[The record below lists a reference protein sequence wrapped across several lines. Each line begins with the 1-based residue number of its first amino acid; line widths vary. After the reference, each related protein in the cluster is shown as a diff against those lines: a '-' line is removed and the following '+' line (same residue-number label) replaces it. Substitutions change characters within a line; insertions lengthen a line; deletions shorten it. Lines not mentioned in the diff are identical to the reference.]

1 MIMKKEITLLLSS
14 ILVLSLIS
22 INVLSATVN
31 DPVGKWKFT
40 APGAPYGYDQGTIEI
55 TRELDEYKATISF
68 AGMDYKYD
76 LEKIKYEEDKI
87 SFGLYLDGEDI
98 FVLMSFTEEDKIS
111 GKAMYSQGELSI
123 SATRE
128 KEE

>member
-1 MIMKKEITLLLSS
+1 MNKKITLPLFT

-22 INVLSATVN
+22 FTLLPTTTN

-55 TRELDEYKATISF
+55 TREQDEYKATISF
-68 AGMDYKYD
+68 TGMDYKYD
-76 LEKIKYEEDKI
+76 LEKTKYEDDKI

-98 FVLMSFTEEDKIS
+98 FVLLTFTEKDKLS
-111 GKAMYSQGELSI
+111 GKAMHSQGELSI
-123 SATRE
+123 YATRE
-128 KEE
+128 KDE

>member
-1 MIMKKEITLLLSS
+1 MKKEITLLLSS